1 MSKKYI
7 GVDVGA
13 KGFVAVIDNGEY
25 RFCSIEDSDNQ
36 TLSKFLLDETLG
48 QSVAVVIEDVHALYG
63 SSAEGTF
70 QFGFNKGFLI
80 GLLVAHKIPYTLV
93 QPKEWQGCIWTNADM
108 VVNHKKVKCKNGKE
122 INRKET
128 DTKATSINAAQRL
141 FPSVD
146 FRRNECC
153 RKIDDNKVD
162 ALLMAEYA
170 RRNNL

>member
-1 MSKKYI
+1 MAKSWIGIDPGKEGFIAVMSDDGFSFLSISDHYDLEI
-7 GVDVGA
+7 ADFVGQYKSCQCHA
-13 KGFVAVIDNGEY
+13 
-25 RFCSIEDSDNQ
+25 
-36 TLSKFLLDETLG
+36 
-48 QSVAVVIEDVHALYG
+48 VIEDVHSVFG
-63 SSAEGTF
+63 SSAGATF
-70 QFGFNKGFLI
+70 EFGKIKGFLT

-93 QPKEWQGCIWTNADM
+93 QPKEWQGTIWTSADM
-108 VVNHKKVKCKNGKE
+108 VVNHKKVTQKNGKV

-146 FRRNECC
+146 FRRNERCK
-153 RKIDDNKVD
+153 KIDDNKVD

>member
-1 MSKKYI
+1 MGKSWIGIDPGKLGFIAAMSDDELTFYSISDHSDLEIADFI
-7 GVDVGA
+7 GQY
-13 KGFVAVIDNGEY
+13 KS
-25 RFCSIEDSDNQ
+25 RQCH
-36 TLSKFLLDETLG
+36 
-48 QSVAVVIEDVHALYG
+48 VVIEDVHAVFG
-63 SSAEGTF
+63 SSAGATF
-70 QFGFNKGFLI
+70 EFGKIKGFLV

-93 QPKEWQGCIWTNADM
+93 QPKEWQGEIWTNADM
-108 VVNHKKVKCKNGKE
+108 VVSHKKVKRKDGKE

-146 FRRNECC
+146 FRRSERC